1 MTPDIILIDYFVII
15 NNDLVFLSS
24 QAMFLSRS
32 SLLMLPFSIIT
43 FASPFQPTK
52 DDPLTFSA
60 TPNIVKPVSPSNAS
74 IDTPGN
80 DGFTIRCDGDTYGH
94 NPNIRDCEQAKEN
107 LFPDS
112 SIWTLG
118 ERNTGLPPSTIPL
131 PYRVLG
137 DRGLCYVQPV
147 LIGDHKTAQ
156 ASINMMRRA
165 AAAIIVRCATASP
178 SQGGIATN
186 IGKCKARAVAE
197 WTYTP
202 SHTDIRPAFC
212 HL

>member
-1 MTPDIILIDYFVII
+1 
-15 NNDLVFLSS
+15 
-24 QAMFLSRS
+24 
-32 SLLMLPFSIIT
+32 MLPFGIIT
-43 FASPFQPTK
+43 LGSPFQPTK
-52 DDPLTFSA
+52 DDPLTFSE

-186 IGKCKARAVAE
+186 IGKCKARVVAE
-197 WTYTP
+197 WTFTP
-202 SHTDIRPAFC
+202 LHTDIRPAFC